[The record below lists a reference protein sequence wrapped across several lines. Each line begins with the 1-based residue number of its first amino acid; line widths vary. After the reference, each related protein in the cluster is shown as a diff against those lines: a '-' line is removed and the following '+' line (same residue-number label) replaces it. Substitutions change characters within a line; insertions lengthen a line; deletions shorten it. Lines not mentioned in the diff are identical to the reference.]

1 MTTRTL
7 AVVMASFVVGGC
19 SGYKSDVETVCNVR
33 ARAKI
38 PPNAEPAEEAE
49 KIKSYLWENV
59 YSPKAKKMFVSVGSM
74 SSGDRVQLLRKEAQ
88 AVGLDSCPLADE
100 AEAAMKKEAADEAA
114 RKAAEAAKPPPPP
127 PEAAPAGAPDAG

>member
-49 KIKSYLWENV
+49 QIKSYLWENV
-59 YSPKAKKMFVSVGSM
+59 YSPKAKKMFVSVGSL
-74 SSGDRVQLLRKEAQ
+74 SNAERVDLLRREAR
-88 AVGLDSCPLADE
+88 AVGLDGCPLADE

-114 RKAAEAAKPPPPP
+114 RKAAEAAKPPAPT
-127 PEAAPAGAPDAG
+127 PEPVPAATPDAG